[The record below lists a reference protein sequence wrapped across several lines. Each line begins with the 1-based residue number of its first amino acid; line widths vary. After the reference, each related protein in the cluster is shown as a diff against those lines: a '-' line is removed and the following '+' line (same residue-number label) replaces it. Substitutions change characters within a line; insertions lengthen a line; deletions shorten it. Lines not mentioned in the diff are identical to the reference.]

1 MSRPHPA
8 AEFRRPT
15 TSFARERRGFTLA
28 ELVVALVLLTI
39 GLLALASTSAFLAYE
54 HAASGRAERAA
65 LIAASRLDR
74 LRSGVCAATRGT
86 EIVEGLTVGWSV
98 EPAGRAALAEVR
110 VTWLERGRT
119 VAQHY
124 SGGFPC

>member
-1 MSRPHPA
+1 MSFPPPSAPSPRDGAHA
-8 AEFRRPT
+8 DRDRH
-15 TSFARERRGFTLA
+15 GFTLA